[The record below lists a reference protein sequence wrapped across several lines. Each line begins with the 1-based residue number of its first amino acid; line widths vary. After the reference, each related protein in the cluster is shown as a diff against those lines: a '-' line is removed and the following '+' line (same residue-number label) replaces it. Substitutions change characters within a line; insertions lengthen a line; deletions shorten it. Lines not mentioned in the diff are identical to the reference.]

1 MKKMS
6 KTFILAKRN
15 LKEIVRDPLS
25 LVFNMVFPLVMLI
38 VLGIIT
44 NSLEYVPEQFL
55 INNYAVGICVFG
67 YTFAMLFTAMLIAE
81 DKNGEFI
88 NRLNMSPIR
97 KSDYIASYYLAVLPV
112 MAVQTVLFFLCSCI
126 LGLEFSYKIAVAFLY
141 MIPSALLYVVLGVLI
156 GTIVKTGRQAGP
168 VCSIIIS
175 GASMLGGVFMP
186 IDGMGA
192 FSTIANLLPFSHSV
206 RIATGVFGGDFG
218 CIYPNI
224 LWVIGYAVVLFAIT
238 VLIYGRKK

>member
-1 MKKMS
+1 MN

-15 LKEIVRDPLS
+15 FKEIIRDPLS
-25 LVFNMVFPLVMLI
+25 LVFNMVFPLLMLF

-44 NSLEYVPEQFL
+44 NSLEEVPDQFL

-88 NRLNMSPIR
+88 NRLNMSPIN
-97 KSDYIASYYLAVLPV
+97 KSSYIAGYYIAVAPI
-112 MAVQTVLFFLCSCI
+112 MAVQTVLFLLCSCA
-126 LGLEFSYKIAVAFLY
+126 LGLELSYKSAVAFVYL
-141 MIPSALLYVVLGVLI
+141 IPSAILYAVLGVLI
-156 GTIVKTGRQAGP
+156 GTIVKNGRQAGP

-175 GASMLGGVFMP
+175 GTSMLGGVFMP
-186 IDGMGA
+186 IDGMGT

-206 RIATGVFGGDFG
+206 RIATGVFDGNFG
-218 CIYPNI
+218 CIYPHI
-224 LWVIGYAVVLFAIT
+224 LWVICYAVFLFAIT
-238 VLIYGRKK
+238 VLIYKRKK

>member
-1 MKKMS
+1 
-6 KTFILAKRN
+6 
-15 LKEIVRDPLS
+15 
-25 LVFNMVFPLVMLI
+25 
-38 VLGIIT
+38 
-44 NSLEYVPEQFL
+44 
-55 INNYAVGICVFG
+55 
-67 YTFAMLFTAMLIAE
+67 
-81 DKNGEFI
+81 
-88 NRLNMSPIR
+88 
-97 KSDYIASYYLAVLPV
+97 

-206 RIATGVFGGDFG
+206 RIASGVFGGDYG
-218 CIYPNI
+218 CIYPHI
-224 LWVIGYAVVLFAIT
+224 LWVIGYAAILFGIT
-238 VLIYGRKK
+238 VLLYKRKR